1 MVVPATPSGHFQHE
15 EDIFKTMWISM
26 YTNVKIR
33 EHYFSTA
40 ENKLLQ
46 GPSVSAAAAGRAIV
60 LEIENGL

>member
-1 MVVPATPSGHFQHE
+1 
-15 EDIFKTMWISM
+15 M
-26 YTNVKIR
+26 YANVKIG

-46 GPSVSAAAAGRAIV
+46 GPSVPAAAAGRAIV